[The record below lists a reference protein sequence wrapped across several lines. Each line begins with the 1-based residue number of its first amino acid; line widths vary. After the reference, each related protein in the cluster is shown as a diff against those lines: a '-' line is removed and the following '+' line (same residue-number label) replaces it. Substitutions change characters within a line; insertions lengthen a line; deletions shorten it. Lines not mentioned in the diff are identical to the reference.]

1 MTAPLTVSHP
11 VYGPGKVNRRRPCTD
26 QVVTSLIEVGA
37 NIRGILIVAAY
48 Q

>member
-1 MTAPLTVSHP
+1 MTALLTVSHP
-11 VYGPGKVNRRRPCTD
+11 LYSPRKVNRRRPCAD
-26 QVVTSLIEVGA
+26 QVVTSLIKVGV